1 MKIFFLIDRMELIQ
15 NESIKGKTMIGS
27 TFTSETTQQSAQ
39 LITER
44 FVRENERRL
53 LTSISRSQAWQLE
66 QKGLFPK
73 RIKLGNRSV
82 CWKLSELMAWVNAQ
96 ERA

>member
-1 MKIFFLIDRMELIQ
+1 MESIQ
-15 NESIKGKTMIGS
+15 NKSIKGKTMS
-27 TFTSETTQQSAQ
+27 HSAFTSERIQQPAQ
-39 LITER
+39 LISDR
-44 FVRENERRL
+44 FVRENERQIV
-53 LTSISRSQAWQLE
+53 TSISRSQAWVLE